1 MLRLFT
7 VQKLLKNSSQNYLKI
22 ALKNASVS
30 AAGVKTSADRRYMLI
45 DVNKSEKPAATEQL
59 KYPLIWLRDNCQCS
73 SCFNALAKSRTINW
87 AKFDIKSANPKSITV
102 GYTNKNHWVRF
113 IEMNLNCFN

>member
-7 VQKLLKNSSQNYLKI
+7 IQKLLKISSQNYLQI

-30 AAGVKTSADRRYMLI
+30 AAGAKISADRRYMII
-45 DVNKSEKPAATEQL
+45 DVNRSERAAAIEQL

-73 SCFNALAKSRTINW
+73 NCFNATAKSRTIDW
-87 AKFDIKSANPKSITV
+87 SKFDIKSANPKSITV
-102 GYTNKNHWVRF
+102 SSFSNTNV
-113 IEMNLNCFN
+113 IESLQ